1 MPGLHGTSQ
10 PTMDEDTIPAK
21 PDGSPASDDDPKPDG
36 SPGPSDGPE
45 LARSSPTPTPPPE
58 ERAEVSNYAGFLFLG
73 GLGSI
78 LLGLLYALF
87 RLLHRKKRA

>member
-1 MPGLHGTSQ
+1 MLPAE
-10 PTMDEDTIPAK
+10 PT
-21 PDGSPASDDDPKPDG
+21 GSPASADDPKPDG

-45 LARSSPTPTPPPE
+45 LARTSPTPTPPPE
-58 ERAEVSNYAGFLFLG
+58 ERTEVSNYAGFLFLG